1 MMSKLIVSSIAVEK
15 NLIPIT
21 KSAKGMGNTLCVE
34 RKLSGLFHPL
44 LQRTYFVPKKN
55 RLFIEVV
62 DDDKMVAMLNVKLNK
77 IKGETYALISWIE
90 TLPEFGSKGLMEQ
103 LLSEAIYVLK
113 EAGVKGISAN
123 VLAGLSTYRKFDF
136 SEKTNLGEKWVY
148 KELN

>member
-1 MMSKLIVSSIAVEK
+1 MSKLIVSSTKKDRTLV
-15 NLIPIT
+15 PIT
-21 KSAKGMGNTLCVE
+21 KSAKGMGPTLCVE
-34 RKLSGLFHPL
+34 RELNGLSKTL

-55 RLFIEVV
+55 RLFIEIV
-62 DDDKMVAMLNVKLNK
+62 DDKKMVAMINIKLNK
-77 IKGETYALISWIE
+77 MKNETYALISWIE

-103 LLSEAIYVLK
+103 LLSEAIFVLK

-123 VLAGLSTYRKFDF
+123 VLGGLSTYRKFDF

>member
-1 MMSKLIVSSIAVEK
+1 MSKLIVSTTKKDRTLV
-15 NLIPIT
+15 PIT
-21 KSAKGMGNTLCVE
+21 KLAKGMGPTLCVE
-34 RKLSGLFHPL
+34 RELNGLSKTL

-55 RLFIEVV
+55 RLFIEIV
-62 DDDKMVAMLNVKLNK
+62 DDKKMVAMINIKLNK
-77 IKGETYALISWIE
+77 MKNETYALISWIE

-103 LLSEAIYVLK
+103 LLSEAIFVLK

-123 VLAGLSTYRKFDF
+123 VLGGLSTYRKFDF